1 MVENQL
7 LAMEFVIIQL
17 TYTSK
22 KNISKFSSQ
31 TLLYPLSPWCLQV
44 DWARRTNREK
54 DSGSLRLWCHVP
66 SSFDTSTFH
75 ATELS
80 TGQTTEVG
88 NEGFWMLVIPSL
100 LLAEGNF
107 SGGAINKL
115 SSWNPW
121 SPWRWQRDSQ
131 KKNWQAFW
139 AAKWQVGVMWLWVYQ
154 TQEFFVPQLKLMKTL
169 GDYS

>member
-7 LAMEFVIIQL
+7 LAMEFAIIQL

-22 KNISKFSSQ
+22 KNIPKFSSQ

-80 TGQTTEVG
+80 TEQTTEAG

-107 SGGAINKL
+107 FWGDWWTLILKSLEFLTLAT
-115 SSWNPW
+115 WFP
-121 SPWRWQRDSQ
+121 
-131 KKNWQAFW
+131 KKNWQPFW

-154 TQEFFVPQLKLMKTL
+154 TQEFLVPQLN
-169 GDYS
+169 